1 MAGRLSGGKL
11 VIAGTPLGNPG
22 DASDRLRR
30 TLADADVI
38 AAEDTRRTR
47 RLLADL
53 DVVTRA
59 DVVALHEHNELER
72 AESLVALAR
81 AGSTVVLVSDAGM
94 PTISDPGYRLVGA
107 AIAADVPVT
116 VIPGASAV
124 IAALA
129 VSGLPTDR
137 FTFEGFLPRRSGR
150 LSTALTAL
158 AKETRT
164 MVFFESPRR
173 TESTLAAMVAAFG
186 ADRPAA
192 LCRELTKTY
201 EEVQRGTLAALHE
214 HVSSAGVLGEVTL
227 VVGGAPR
234 TTDTMSADQ
243 LAQQVADLCASGIS
257 QKQAIGQVATL
268 SGVPKREVYQAVI
281 DARRGREGAD
291 PPQVGRT
298 DP

>member
-1 MAGRLSGGKL
+1 VAGRLSGGKL

-30 TLADADVI
+30 TLTDADVI

-47 RLLADL
+47 RLMADL
-53 DVVTRA
+53 DVATRA
-59 DVVALHEHNELER
+59 DLVALHEHNELER

-150 LSTALTAL
+150 RSAALTAL

-173 TESTLAAMVAAFG
+173 TEATLAAMVAAFG
-186 ADRPAA
+186 VDRPAA

-234 TTDTMSADQ
+234 TTDTMSTDQ

-281 DARRGREGAD
+281 DARRGHEEAD
-291 PPQVGRT
+291 PPKVGRT